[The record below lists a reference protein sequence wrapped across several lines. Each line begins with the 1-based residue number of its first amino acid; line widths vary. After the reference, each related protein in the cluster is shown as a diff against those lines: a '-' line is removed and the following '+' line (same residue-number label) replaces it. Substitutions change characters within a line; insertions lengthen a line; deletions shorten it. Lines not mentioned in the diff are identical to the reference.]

1 GKVSLDA
8 VNGVISFVPDAA
20 VTHAGG
26 VASFNYT
33 IADDTGS
40 TAQGVVNFNFAP
52 NQAPVV
58 SLSNASA
65 LNYKL
70 GDAAITVDSAAR
82 VSDVDTAIFNQ
93 GALKIS
99 VRNPLSGDTLEVH
112 NTSGISTLNPSGG
125 ALVFNGKTIGNFSS
139 TGGELSV
146 QLNENADISA
156 TTALLQ
162 AVTYKNTT
170 ADNSA
175 FTLPTGIRT
184 LDISVSDGAGG
195 VSAVV
200 SRDINIESTSK
211 PPTAVADSLSKSFG
225 IVTSISATELL
236 ANDVNPNPSQLLTL
250 SNVSNPSAGVNARLV
265 NNEVQLFI
273 DALSGSN
280 EAHFDYSIVNN
291 SGQSSTASVTI
302 KADNVV
308 LGTPNA
314 DTLTDYNK
322 TNFTVVEGLE
332 GDDSF
337 GMSKGAA
344 KLFGGADN
352 DSFNFDPS
360 SSAGLSI
367 DGGTGTDTL
376 SLNNL
381 TGKTLDLTQNANLSS
396 DQQYTLRN
404 IDVINIAT
412 SSTGNNTLR
421 LGLSDVLNITDN
433 KSLTVEG
440 NTGSVVISPGQGWIN
455 QGATGAY
462 TRYSAGGAE
471 LLVSN
476 EINAQF
482 IS

>member
-1 GKVSLDA
+1 
-8 VNGVISFVPDAA
+8 
-20 VTHAGG
+20 
-26 VASFNYT
+26 
-33 IADDTGS
+33 
-40 TAQGVVNFNFAP
+40 VVNFNFAP

-58 SLSNASA
+58 SLSSTSA
-65 LNYKL
+65 LSYKL
-70 GDAAITVDSAAR
+70 GDAAISVDSAAR
-82 VSDVDTAIFNQ
+82 VSDVDTAVFNQ

-99 VRNPLSGDTLEVH
+99 VRNPLSGDTLEIH
-112 NTSGISTLNPSGG
+112 NTSGISTLNPSSG
-125 ALVFNGKTIGNFSS
+125 ALVFNGKTIGSFSS
-139 TGGELSV
+139 SSRELSI
-146 QLNENADISA
+146 QLNENADIPA

-170 ADNSA
+170 VDNSA

-184 LDISVSDGAGG
+184 LDMSVSDGVGG

-200 SRDINIESTSK
+200 SRDINVESISK
-211 PPTAVADSLSKSFG
+211 PPSAVADTLSKSFG
-225 IVTSISATELL
+225 MVTSIAATELL

-280 EAHFDYSIVNN
+280 QAHFDYTIVNN

-302 KADNVV
+302 NADNVV

-314 DTLTDYNK
+314 DTLIDYNK

-332 GDDSF
+332 GNDSF
-337 GMSKGAA
+337 GASKGAA
-344 KLFGGADN
+344 KLFGGAGN
-352 DSFNFDPS
+352 DRFNFDPS

-404 IDVINIAT
+404 IDVMNIAT
-412 SSTGNNTLR
+412 GSTGNNTLR

-433 KSLTVEG
+433 KSLTVDG
-440 NTGSVVISPGQGWIN
+440 NAGSVVISPGQAWIN
-455 QGATGAY
+455 QGTTGTY